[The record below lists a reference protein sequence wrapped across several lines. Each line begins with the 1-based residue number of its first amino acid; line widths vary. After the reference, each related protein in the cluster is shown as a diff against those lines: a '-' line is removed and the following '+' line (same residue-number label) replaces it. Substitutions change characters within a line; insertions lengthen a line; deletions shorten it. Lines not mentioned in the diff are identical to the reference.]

1 MSLVLAV
8 GNVFKC
14 SGYFRKKYAP
24 LLPKGA
30 LFQLNI
36 SLAFTQT
43 AVAFVSRVT
52 HTFFFV
58 GSSDFDADLSTREE
72 RNRWEK
78 LVETIILHELEV
90 SDK

>member
-1 MSLVLAV
+1 MLAS
-8 GNVFKC
+8 GNIFKC
-14 SGYFRKKYAP
+14 SGYFWKKYAP

-36 SLAFTQT
+36 SLAFRQT
-43 AVAFVSRVT
+43 AVVFVSRVT

-58 GSSDFDADLSTREE
+58 GSSDFDAELSTREE

-90 SDK
+90 SDE